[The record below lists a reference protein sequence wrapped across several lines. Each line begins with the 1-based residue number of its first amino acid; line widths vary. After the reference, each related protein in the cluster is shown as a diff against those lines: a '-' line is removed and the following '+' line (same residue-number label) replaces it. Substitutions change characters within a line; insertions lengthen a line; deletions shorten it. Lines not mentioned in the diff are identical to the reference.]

1 MTSLYTHILKFK
13 RRYGNILLDTT
24 NYMNSIENQEKLN
37 NTVKSYS
44 SDMSKF
50 MSDMYDFEV
59 IVWKLVIFTEN
70 GLQPTDLLKL
80 SRHPTLALQENC
92 ILHQRE

>member
-1 MTSLYTHILKFK
+1 M
-13 RRYGNILLDTT
+13 LLDTT

-44 SDMSKF
+44 SDMYKF

-59 IVWKLVIFTEN
+59 IVWKLVMFTGN
-70 GLQPTDLLKL
+70 GLQPTDLLKV
-80 SRHPTLALQENC
+80 SRHPNLALQ
-92 ILHQRE
+92 

>member
-13 RRYGNILLDTT
+13 RRYGNMLLATT

-44 SDMSKF
+44 SDMYKF

-70 GLQPTDLLKL
+70 GLQPTD
-80 SRHPTLALQENC
+80 
-92 ILHQRE
+92 